1 MVNRMGSSVLESI
14 PDPSNTVQPWLLMQR
29 EWLRQLPSPRT
40 PTVQARGLLL
50 GLAIAL
56 CMGLQAATAA
66 PAVPA
71 LQARVNDRA
80 SVLSVAEQERIEQK
94 LADYEVQTSHQ
105 IAVLTIVSLGGED
118 ISDFSL
124 RVAKAWALGR
134 RGYDNG
140 ILITVVTGDRQ
151 IRIELGRGMEAYISN
166 ELTKC
171 IIDLKISPAFRQGR
185 YAKGLEDGMS
195 LLLTAARHYRI
206 DAQPA
211 R

>member
-50 GLAIAL
+50 ALAIAL

-166 ELTKC
+166 ELTKS

-185 YAKGLEDGMS
+185 YAKGLEEGLG
-195 LLLTAARHYRI
+195 LLMTAARHYRI

>member
-1 MVNRMGSSVLESI
+1 MVNRMGSSVLESM
-14 PDPSNTVQPWLLMQR
+14 PDPSHTVQPWLLMQR

-94 LADYEVQTSHQ
+94 LADFEVQTSHQ

-118 ISDFSL
+118 ISDYSL

-166 ELTKC
+166 ELTKS

-185 YAKGLEDGMS
+185 YAKGLEEGLG
-195 LLLTAARHYRI
+195 LLMTAARHYRI